1 MVLCRKKVFVALKE
15 SFQALLGCVFARQ
28 QRLFQVRAKLSEQ
41 TNPKRHGS
49 ENRIPAAIGA
59 GTGRGISLELRAVQP
74 AYRPCPAFLNR
85 HD

>member
-1 MVLCRKKVFVALKE
+1 MVLWCKKVFVAPKA
-15 SFQALLGCVFARQ
+15 SFQALLACVFARQ

-49 ENRIPAAIGA
+49 ENRIPTAIGA
-59 GTGRGISLELRAVQP
+59 GTGRGISLELGVVQP
-74 AYRPCPAFLNR
+74 AYRPCPAFLNG